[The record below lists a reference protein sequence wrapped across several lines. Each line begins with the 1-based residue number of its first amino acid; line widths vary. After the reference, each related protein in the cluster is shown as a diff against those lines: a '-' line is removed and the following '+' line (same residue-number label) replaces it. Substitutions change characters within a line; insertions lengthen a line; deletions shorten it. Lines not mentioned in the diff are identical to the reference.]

1 MSEGYNV
8 TFVLNEYKRVGAL
21 RISDTPGGDLS
32 PVILEIDEGGIVDVA
47 TNKIDDLTSFPV
59 FETPDT
65 TVPRITHAA
74 VKLTDGT
81 VHLTFSEIID
91 QTPSSDVNLDRLVFR
106 DITASGNPGVGV
118 PLSGATIYSSDEVY
132 INISMTEAQRVAVI
146 AISGTS
152 GGNGSAVILD
162 VAAGAV
168 KDIAGQLIETTNAFA
183 VEEHADV
190 KPPNIT
196 GASLHYG
203 RGVLTVTSDEYV
215 DLTPISLV
223 NTSLLRL
230 SNISG
235 DYTVAL
241 PYAGASTDSIEE
253 LYEKV
258 ARVLEEIKN
267 E

>member
-1 MSEGYNV
+1 
-8 TFVLNEYKRVGAL
+8 
-21 RISDTPGGDLS
+21 
-32 PVILEIDEGGIVDVA
+32 
-47 TNKIDDLTSFPV
+47 
-59 FETPDT
+59 
-65 TVPRITHAA
+65 
-74 VKLTDGT
+74 
-81 VHLTFSEIID
+81 
-91 QTPSSDVNLDRLVFR
+91 
-106 DITASGNPGVGV
+106 
-118 PLSGATIYSSDEVY
+118 
-132 INISMTEAQRVAVI
+132 MTEAQRVAVI

-253 LYEKV
+253 LYSSSKQGDGYVFNVTLTEAQRAIAIANSATPETV
-258 ARVLEEIKN
+258 QPGHAQ
-267 E
+267 